1 VLTLQNHVNNLTAI
15 RSLQAGTLTARAWET
30 VRAAVLGMA
39 IARAVAPTSNL
50 AAPVG
55 HDLPR
60 MPRGVERC

>member
-1 VLTLQNHVNNLTAI
+1 MLTLQNHVNNLTAI
-15 RSLQAGTLTARAWET
+15 RSLKAGTLTARAWET

-50 AAPVG
+50 VG
-55 HDLPR
+55 ARHDLPR